1 MPKNVEQEFKEMESV
16 ETELREYMEK
26 GAVILEEWRGYV
38 SARYDETKV
47 QYRMLTMQK
56 REAVEQGRTDIIEKL
71 LPVFR
76 SNLAVRKWAVTEL
89 RQLGEKIEDPFIR

>member
-1 MPKNVEQEFKEMESV
+1 MPKTIEQEFKEKDDAEA
-16 ETELREYMEK
+16 EIRDYMSK
-26 GAVILEEWRGYV
+26 GAVILEEWRSYV
-38 SARYDETKV
+38 SARYDESKV

-56 REAVEQGRTDIIEKL
+56 REAAAQGRTDIIEKL

-76 SNLAVRKWAVTEL
+76 SNLAVRKWAVVEL